1 MPKDWPL
8 VLGGAN
14 GNTFAQCLAVNLK
27 QDILAIGGD
36 LYEVDFGWD
45 SAKTDGISFV
55 AAYYI
60 ERPSLRWLITL
71 TNLYAVPVSAL
82 AISNDGKRIIAATH
96 RLLDKPQIPVI
107 IFIDSVLG
115 NVLSIKKYFD

>member
-8 VLGGAN
+8 TLGGAN
-14 GNTFAQCLAVNLK
+14 EDIFAICLAVNLK

-36 LYEVDFGWD
+36 LYEVDFGW
-45 SAKTDGISFV
+45 AVGNTDGISFV

-71 TNLYAVPVSAL
+71 TNYYAIPVYGL

-96 RLLDKPQIPVI
+96 H
-107 IFIDSVLG
+107 
-115 NVLSIKKYFD
+115 Y

>member
-14 GNTFAQCLAVNLK
+14 GNTFAFCLAVNIK

-36 LYEVDFGWD
+36 LHVIDFGKD
-45 SAKTDGISFV
+45 PGKTDGITFV

-60 ERPSLRWLITL
+60 ERASLRWLITL
-71 TNLYAVPVSAL
+71 TNYYAIPVAAL

-96 RLLDKPQIPVI
+96 HYP
-107 IFIDSVLG
+107 
-115 NVLSIKKYFD
+115 